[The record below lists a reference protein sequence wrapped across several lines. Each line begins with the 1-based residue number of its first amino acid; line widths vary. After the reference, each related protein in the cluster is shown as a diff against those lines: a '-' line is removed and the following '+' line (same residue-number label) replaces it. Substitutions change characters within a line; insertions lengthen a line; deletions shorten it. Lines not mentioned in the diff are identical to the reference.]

1 MPLIDGKYV
10 SPVWVNGGAPAL
22 DALELQGITDTVQN
36 TQAALGDYQGPF
48 AKLGLTGD
56 PTIGGSLG
64 VLADIGNLHV
74 WKRTVGSAVDY
85 LVSTNRN
92 AYTDGTSG
100 GTTINYVGVVGDKAR
115 VQVVEYVGTGTY
127 GSSNPNVLAFDFD
140 PLLVYISSKNIGQY
154 PEKMFDL
161 IAVKG
166 AQRYIYRDQL
176 AYNEVP
182 QETRGYFGTHT
193 FDGKNLSYYGAN
205 VDSQLNISGRAYI
218 AVAIG

>member
-100 GTTINYVGVVGDKAR
+100 GTTINYVGVFGDKAR

-127 GSSNPNVLAFDFD
+127 GLNQYNSATFDFTPKVIQICPINIPIERMAIWFYNSTYFFAGYYANSDYRNNAKATWHEDLKRLDWSSN
-140 PLLVYISSKNIGQY
+140 Q
-154 PEKMFDL
+154 
-161 IAVKG
+161 G
-166 AQRYIYRDQL
+166 A
-176 AYNEVP
+176 
-182 QETRGYFGTHT
+182 TH
-193 FDGKNLSYYGAN
+193 
-205 VDSQLNISGRAYI
+205 QLNALNVKYKII
-218 AVAIG
+218 ALA